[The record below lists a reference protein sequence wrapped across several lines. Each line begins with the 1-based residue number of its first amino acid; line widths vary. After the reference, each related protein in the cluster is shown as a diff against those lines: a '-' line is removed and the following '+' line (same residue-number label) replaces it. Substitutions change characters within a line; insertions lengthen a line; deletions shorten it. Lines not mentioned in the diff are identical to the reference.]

1 MGGATKIFT
10 LLLIICF
17 TELLERIF
25 WLNRV
30 ARKIWLDSKVSLPK
44 TVKTKF
50 VHKYLILEQC
60 YFLSC
65 ALSHNQSLRKVFF
78 IIYNKV
84 QCHEESFDETKFP
97 DKKSQRFSD
106 ETSKRKTERVR
117 LNSDKEEIHKALSFL

>member
-97 DKKSQRFSD
+97 DKKSQGLVM
-106 ETSKRKTERVR
+106 KHRKKTKRVR